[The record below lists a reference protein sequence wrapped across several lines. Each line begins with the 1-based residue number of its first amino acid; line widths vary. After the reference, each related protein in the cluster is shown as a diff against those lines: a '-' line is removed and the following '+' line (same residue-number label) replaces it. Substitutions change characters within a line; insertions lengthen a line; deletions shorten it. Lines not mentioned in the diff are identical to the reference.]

1 MFAVTDQAI
10 NSSRTRWYTIELR
23 VSVLYN
29 ITHSSRRFITLWVSY
44 ILVMRLCA
52 MASKCYYDI
61 LTNNVLPLSYRRNNT
76 VASRYYVLR
85 YSKKRVTV
93 WSTYV
98 SECHVY

>member
-1 MFAVTDQAI
+1 
-10 NSSRTRWYTIELR
+10 
-23 VSVLYN
+23 
-29 ITHSSRRFITLWVSY
+29 
-44 ILVMRLCA
+44 

-61 LTNNVLPLSYRRNNT
+61 LTNNILPLSNRRSSA

>member
-1 MFAVTDQAI
+1 
-10 NSSRTRWYTIELR
+10 
-23 VSVLYN
+23 
-29 ITHSSRRFITLWVSY
+29 
-44 ILVMRLCA
+44 

-61 LTNNVLPLSYRRNNT
+61 LTNNVLPLSYRRSNT

>member
-1 MFAVTDQAI
+1 
-10 NSSRTRWYTIELR
+10 
-23 VSVLYN
+23 
-29 ITHSSRRFITLWVSY
+29 
-44 ILVMRLCA
+44 

-61 LTNNVLPLSYRRNNT
+61 LTNNVLPLSYRRSNT

-98 SECHVY
+98 SETCIPTSRLEILYVQLLQCSKRCFTVEILYVQ